1 MAENV
6 PGTPGFWQR
15 FGAGLRAAPAG
26 FAGGVRDYARR
37 NFTREGWQ
45 DQLEGNGLQDATA
58 VGRAAS
64 TALGGPPAILTQFA
78 NSGLRGLGRGFMDAY
93 RNAGMLSPS
102 PTYGDSSPVRGS
114 VSVGN
119 INTDG
124 SGVPYAINQT
134 TGQVYQNNFPGVT
147 GAYQHQPQAQQPVTL
162 PQYSPSPSSTGL
174 PGITSSLAGTSY
186 GPSMSGSSGFAGN
199 QGAGWNAASSG
210 NGGAMLYGGN
220 GFADNGTGTWD
231 WRTFMIEQ

>member
-1 MAENV
+1 MFRGGLDAWRNT
-6 PGTPGFWQR
+6 PYIPAPQTNLPAPSRGTI
-15 FGAGLRAAPAG
+15 
-26 FAGGVRDYARR
+26 
-37 NFTREGWQ
+37 T
-45 DQLEGNGLQDATA
+45 
-58 VGRAAS
+58 
-64 TALGGPPAILTQFA
+64 
-78 NSGLRGLGRGFMDAY
+78 
-93 RNAGMLSPS
+93 
-102 PTYGDSSPVRGS
+102 
-114 VSVGN
+114 VGN

-134 TGQVYQNNFPGVT
+134 TGQVYQNNFPGIT
-147 GAYQHQPQAQQPVTL
+147 GPYQHQPQAQQPVTL